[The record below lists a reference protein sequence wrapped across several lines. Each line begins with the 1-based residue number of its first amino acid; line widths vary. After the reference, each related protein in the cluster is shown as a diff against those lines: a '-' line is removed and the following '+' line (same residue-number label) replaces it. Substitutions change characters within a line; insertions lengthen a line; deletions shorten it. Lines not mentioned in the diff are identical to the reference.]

1 MGKLTEKQE
10 RFVVVFATIR
20 NGTQAAINAGY
31 SKKVAGIVACKLLK
45 RPDVMAILHRIK
57 AKDEK
62 KFELTR
68 ERVLNELA
76 KGLFRD
82 PVGLEDAEG
91 IVVSR
96 LKDIPLELRTII
108 DSFKVT
114 QMFSK
119 EGEVVGQKIEVKLI
133 PKAAAIDMGMKH
145 LGAYAAEKQETKVSL
160 DWEQMYGRSSII
172 DPAEDAIK
180 KMEDET

>member
-1 MGKLTEKQE
+1 MGKLSEKQE
-10 RFVVVFATIR
+10 RFIVEFATIR

-57 AKDEK
+57 EKDER

-68 ERVLNELA
+68 ERVLSELA

-82 PVGLEDAEG
+82 PLGMENEAG

-96 LKDIPLELRTII
+96 LRDIPSELRTII

-114 QMFSK
+114 QLFSK
-119 EGEVVGQKIEVKLI
+119 KGEVVGQKIEVKLI

-160 DWEQMYGRSSII
+160 DWEQMYGRSAIV

-180 KMEDET
+180 RVVSE